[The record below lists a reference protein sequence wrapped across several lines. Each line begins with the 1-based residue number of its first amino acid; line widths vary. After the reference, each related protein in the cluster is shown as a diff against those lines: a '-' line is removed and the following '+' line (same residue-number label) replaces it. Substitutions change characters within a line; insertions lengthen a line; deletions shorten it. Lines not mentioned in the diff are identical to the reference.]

1 MHNLDN
7 EALRR
12 RVDEGV
18 RKQKR
23 AMHVVFFVVSLFMFV
38 LFVGISVAM
47 LTSASLPR
55 ELVQGNNA
63 LVTGAFIMLVMGWL
77 STLAFQ
83 GINLLG
89 ELGIMDRSLR
99 DRIITREISRQ
110 LYENTLQDYE
120 KPKRSADS
128 DSETT
133 GTGSEDTQYALSDDG

>member
-23 AMHVVFFVVSLFMFV
+23 LMHVVFFVVSLFMFV